1 MAKKRDKKADRVR
14 QIFNRV
20 NTATRQEWEYVNQK
34 GFDFSNDNQLTASEV
49 ADLESQG
56 MPTFTINRISP
67 VVEML
72 NFYATANS
80 PRWQAVAV
88 EGSDSKVAAIFSDMA
103 DYIWSL
109 SKGETLFANAV
120 NDSITKSIGWIHV
133 IVDPDADRG
142 MGEVRLEQ
150 PEPFDIYVDPKS
162 RDLLFRDA
170 TFIMVRK
177 VLPKTQLISL
187 FPDKKA
193 KIKKAASSEQNDY
206 NYSEKA
212 QGTLQKDFGY
222 KDVTSSDSVDPET
235 G

>member
-1 MAKKRDKKADRVR
+1 MPQRKDKQAERIRQVFNHCNQSKRV
-14 QIFNRV
+14 Q
-20 NTATRQEWEYVNQK
+20 WEYINQK
-34 GFDFSNDNQLTASEV
+34 AYDFSNDNQLTASET

-193 KIKKAASSEQNDY
+193 KIN
-206 NYSEKA
+206 KA
-212 QGTLQKDFGY
+212 QNSTAWIKIEPLDLFHHNGVNSFY
-222 KDVTSSDSVDPET
+222 
-235 G
+235 